1 METKKE
7 TEQKN
12 KTIKAKIYFYRYDI
26 SKKDEKKAYLKE
38 METAKVFSGWTSP
51 NTLHYIN
58 FSYESN
64 KEFNEKL
71 KGLTIK
77 NLSGEVKKEGII
89 NIETKHLFN
98 NQFNTQEGFRLWNW
112 RENIFLNK
120 DIKEGYYIEMP
131 KEYFNL
137 LENTFSCGY
146 CGKQYTREEKIKKDL
161 SFCDACLGSEYLKED
176 DLFLLRL
183 KRIND
188 KTERLPLN
196 DCDNEILT
204 DINLKEFERLN
215 KIRKKENIK
224 RIKAKLTKE
233 RKENI
238 ANSENEYK
246 GFMWCLNKG
255 IETDNL
261 IYYNHTKTFC
271 FGWRDK
277 LNFEKE
283 QQLKKDLKGF
293 PFKFELKV

>member
-1 METKKE
+1 MEI
-7 TEQKN
+7 EQKN

-38 METAKVFSGWTSP
+38 MEIAKVFSGWTSP

-71 KGLTIK
+71 KK
-77 NLSGEVKKEGII
+77 LSKEKENKGFIH
-89 NIETKHLFN
+89 IETKHLFN
-98 NQFNTQEGFRLWNW
+98 NQFNTKEGFRLWNW

-120 DIKEGYYIEMP
+120 DIKEGYYIKMP

-146 CGKQYTREEKIKKDL
+146 CGKQYTREEKTKKDL
-161 SFCDACLGSEYLKED
+161 SFCDSCLGNEYLKED
-176 DLFLLRL
+176 NLFLLRL

-196 DCDNEILT
+196 DCDNEVLT

-215 KIRKKENIK
+215 KIRLRKKIK
-224 RIKAKLTKE
+224 RLKEELLKDKQNDIK
-233 RKENI
+233 NI
-238 ANSENEYK
+238 RAEFK

-261 IYYNHTKTFC
+261 IYYKHTKTFT

-283 QQLKKDLKGF
+283 QQLKKQLINF
-293 PFKFELKV
+293 PYLYELKV

>member
-38 METAKVFSGWTSP
+38 MEIAKELSKWDKP
-51 NTLHYIN
+51 NTLHHIN
-58 FSYESN
+58 FTWESN
-64 KEFNEKL
+64 KAFMDKL
-71 KGLTIK
+71 KK
-77 NLSGEVKKEGII
+77 NKYIH
-89 NIETKHLFN
+89 IETEHLFS
-98 NQFNTQEGFRLWNW
+98 NQFNTKEGFRLWNW

-120 DIKEGYYIEMP
+120 DIKEGYYIDMP

-146 CGKQYTREEKIKKDL
+146 CGKQYSKEEKLKKDL
-161 SFCDACLGSEYLKED
+161 SFCNSCLGSEYLKEE

-188 KTERLPLN
+188 ETQRLPLN
-196 DCDNEILT
+196 DCDNEVLIDT
-204 DINLKEFERLN
+204 NIKEFERLN
-215 KIRKKENIK
+215 KIRKVKKIK
-224 RIKAKLTKE
+224 RLKAELIRDKQKTILK
-233 RKENI
+233 
-238 ANSENEYK
+238 ANEEYN
-246 GFMWCLNKG
+246 GFMWCLNNG

-261 IYYNHTKTFC
+261 IYYNHTKTFT

-277 LNFEKE
+277 LTFKEEQKLKE
-283 QQLKKDLKGF
+283 QLKEF
-293 PFKFELKV
+293 PYKYELKTGEY